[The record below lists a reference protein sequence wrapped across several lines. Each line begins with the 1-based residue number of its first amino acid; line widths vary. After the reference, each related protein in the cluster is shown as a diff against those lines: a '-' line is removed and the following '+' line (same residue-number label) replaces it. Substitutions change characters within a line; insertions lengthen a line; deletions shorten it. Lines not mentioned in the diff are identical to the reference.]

1 MLHKENTVL
10 RNPDQRLLNALLIPQ
25 IYNLYLYYASKLLNY
40 FKEKSPEKNSGLIQS
55 ISIPINNIA

>member
-1 MLHKENTVL
+1 MLHKENAVL

-40 FKEKSPEKNSGLIQS
+40 FKEKSLRN
-55 ISIPINNIA
+55 